1 MKINITDTPN
11 LHYYYLHST
20 VPQNLPPT
28 ISFSKRQFYIGEKL
42 VANCTTAR
50 AKPGKQIIRILIN
63 LNVNQN
69 THKVH
74 KIVDKKKQF
83 FNEITVSYFFYLF
96 RSTAYNMVN

>member
-1 MKINITDTPN
+1 MKINITGTPN
-11 LHYYYLHST
+11 LHYYLHST

-63 LNVNQN
+63 LNANQKN
-69 THKVH
+69 TKKV
-74 KIVDKKKQF
+74 DTKKQF
-83 FNEITVSYFFYLF
+83 LMKSLFFLYLF
-96 RSTAYNMVN
+96 CSTAYNMVN

>member
-11 LHYYYLHST
+11 LHYYLHST
-20 VPQNLPPT
+20 GPQNLPPT

-63 LNVNQN
+63 LNANQK
-69 THKVH
+69 TQKV
-74 KIVDKKKQF
+74 DTRKQF
-83 FNEITVSYFFYLF
+83 LMKSPSHFFYLF
-96 RSTAYNMVN
+96 CSAAYNMVN

>member
-11 LHYYYLHST
+11 LHYYLHST

-63 LNVNQN
+63 LNANQKN
-69 THKVH
+69 TKSGYEKAV
-74 KIVDKKKQF
+74 
-83 FNEITVSYFFYLF
+83 FNEITVSFFFYLF
-96 RSTAYNMVN
+96 CSAAYNMVN